1 MVPLPRF
8 QPGLVAVLLLSG
20 LIAAGADM
28 PPPWAYGY
36 KEPPPPNTPQA
47 SASKIATPST
57 DPTKHGLPES
67 ALTFTRAEITNVFGP
82 ADYFPGEHA
91 TPPPI
96 VSQGRPPTVWACAR
110 CHYAN
115 GKGRPENAGIAGLP
129 VDYFIKQMLA
139 FRTGERASSDPR
151 KTNTPAMVE
160 YAKTMTDEEIR
171 AAAEYYGAMKW
182 TPWIRVVETDQVPV
196 TTTASMMYLPV
207 PGGGTEPI
215 GDRIIEVPEDP
226 ELVEIQRSPH
236 VGFIAYTPLGS
247 LERGEDLVVHGAG
260 KTLACAACHGADL
273 GGMTLPDV
281 GGVPGLAGR
290 SPSYLFRQLF
300 DMKSGKRHGKGVE
313 PMKPV
318 VANLE
323 SADMLAISAYLAS
336 LKP

>member
-1 MVPLPRF
+1 MPLRLPC
-8 QPGLVAVLLLSG
+8 G
-20 LIAAGADM
+20 LIALVLATAAGAPAAET
-28 PPPWAYGY
+28 PPPWAYGF

-47 SASKIATPST
+47 SASRIAVPPT
-57 DPTKHGLPES
+57 DPTRYGLPGSEL
-67 ALTFTRAEITNVFGP
+67 AFTRAEITNVFGP
-82 ADYFPGEHA
+82 ADYFPREHP

-96 VSQGRPPTVWACAR
+96 VAQGRPPTIWACAR

-115 GKGRPENAGIAGLP
+115 GKGRPENAGLAGLP
-129 VDYFIKQMLA
+129 VDYFIRQMEA
-139 FRTGERASSDPR
+139 FRAGERASSDPR

-171 AAAEYYGAMKW
+171 EAAEYYGVLKW
-182 TPWIRVVETDQVPV
+182 TPWIRVVETDTVPV
-196 TTTASMMYLPV
+196 TTTASMMYLQV
-207 PGGGTEPI
+207 PGGGEEPI
-215 GDRIIEVPEDP
+215 GERIIEVPEDP
-226 ELVEIQRSPH
+226 EWVEIQRSPH
-236 VGFIAYTPLGS
+236 VGFIAYAPVGS
-247 LERGEDLVVHGAG
+247 VRRGEELVTHGGG
-260 KTLACAACHGADL
+260 KTLACAACHGSDL
-273 GGMTLPDV
+273 GGMTLPEI

-300 DMKSGKRHGKGVE
+300 DMKNGKRHGQGVD